1 MKNSKNL
8 VQAFQ
13 IFKKDWTAEWVTI
26 LIPESEFN
34 DEILHKKINWYI
46 YLGYTIKNI

>member
-13 IFKKDWTAEWVTI
+13 IFKVGMTSEWVTI
-26 LIPESEFN
+26 LIPELEFN
-34 DEILHKKINWYI
+34 DEVLQKKINWYT
-46 YLGYTIKNI
+46 YLGYTVKNI

>member
-13 IFKKDWTAEWVTI
+13 IFKKDWTADWVTI
-26 LIPESEFN
+26 LINESDFT
-34 DEILHKKINWYI
+34 DSFIQFKISKYI
-46 YLGYTIKNI
+46 YLGYTVKNI